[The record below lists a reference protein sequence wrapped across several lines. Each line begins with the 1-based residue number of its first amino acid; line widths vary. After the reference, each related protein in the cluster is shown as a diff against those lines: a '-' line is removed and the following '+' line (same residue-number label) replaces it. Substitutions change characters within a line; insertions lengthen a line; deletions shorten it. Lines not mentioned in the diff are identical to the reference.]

1 MNFCFFRCSKC
12 LGIRQNEKSKKLQK
26 DIFQFNDFM
35 DRHYLVGTQLTVA
48 AHCTINATIR
58 FMDKIKIFA
67 PATVANVSCAFDILG
82 FALESVGD
90 EMIFSKLDEKV
101 ITISVPLGSNLPSN
115 PEKNVAGVV
124 AKAMLDTAKADFGLH
139 IHIDKRIMP
148 GSGIG
153 SSAASSAGTAYAVNK
168 LLGNVF
174 SDTELIKFAMLGEAL
189 ASGIPHADNVAPAI
203 MGGFALVR
211 SYHPLE
217 LIKIPVPDELYCT
230 VIHPQI
236 EVKTENSRKILK
248 KNILLKDAV
257 TQWGNIAG
265 LIAGLYSKD
274 YDLIGRSL
282 DDKIVEPVRSILI
295 PLFFELKQ
303 AFLSAG
309 ALGGGISGSGPS
321 VFALSKGK
329 HTAENVADV
338 MDSVYA
344 KTGIDYDIHLS
355 KINEQ
360 GVKIII

>member
-1 MNFCFFRCSKC
+1 
-12 LGIRQNEKSKKLQK
+12 
-26 DIFQFNDFM
+26 M
-35 DRHYLVGTQLTVA
+35 DE
-48 AHCTINATIR
+48 
-58 FMDKIKIFA
+58 IKIFA

-82 FALESVGD
+82 FALENVGD
-90 EMIFSKLDEKV
+90 EMIFSKNTNKK
-101 ITISVPLGSNLPSN
+101 ITISVPEGSNLPTA

-124 AKAMLDTAKADFGLH
+124 AQAMLEKAKAVFGVH
-139 IHIDKRIMP
+139 IHIEKRIKP

-153 SSAASSAGTAYAVNK
+153 SSAASSAGTAFGINK
-168 LLGNVF
+168 LLGDIF
-174 SDTELIKFAMLGEAL
+174 SKSELVEFAMLGEAL

-217 LIKIPVPDELYCT
+217 LIKIPAPDELYCT

-274 YDLIGRSL
+274 YGLIGRSL

-329 HTAENVADV
+329 QTAENVANA
-338 MDSVYA
+338 MNEVYA
-344 KTGIDYDIHLS
+344 KTGVDFDIHLS
-355 KINEQ
+355 KINDE
-360 GVKIII
+360 GIIIIR